1 MSKQGLFNLFSE
13 LLKNRDEDIQVLDFT
28 KKEDLDKF
36 KNAIKTIRENPFFS
50 NFFSDN
56 FLNEVLEK
64 AQSKYDK
71 AHEEKKTPQRP
82 SLQCSKSVKDSIFK
96 FAKEYV
102 NTMIA
107 PYVKEMDEKQYNEI
121 VDSLYEFGCW
131 IYKK

>member
-1 MSKQGLFNLFSE
+1 MSNQGLFNLFSE
-13 LLKNRDEDIQVLDFT
+13 ILKNRDEDIQVLDFT

-56 FLNEVLEK
+56 FLNEVLDK

-71 AHEEKKTPQRP
+71 AHEEKKAPQRP
-82 SLQCSKSVKDSIFK
+82 SLQCPASVKENIQRFSKD
-96 FAKEYV
+96 YV

-107 PYVKEMDEKQYNEI
+107 PYVKEMDEKQYKEI

-131 IYKK
+131 IYRK

>member
-1 MSKQGLFNLFSE
+1 MSNQGLFNLFSE
-13 LLKNRDEDIQVLDFT
+13 ILKNRDEDIQVLDFT

-36 KNAIKTIRENPFFS
+36 KNAIKTIRENPFFG

-56 FLNEVLEK
+56 FLNEVLDK

-71 AHEEKKTPQRP
+71 AHEEKKAPQRP
-82 SLQCSKSVKDSIFK
+82 SLQCPTSVKENIQR
-96 FAKEYV
+96 FAKDYV

-107 PYVKEMDEKQYNEI
+107 PYVKEMDEKQYKEI

-131 IYKK
+131 IYRK